1 LFFSFD
7 LVFLYLYFIDRNGF
21 NLVAGITASAE
32 AVGAIAV
39 KVVTAKAAVV
49 GASAS
54 KVIATTGAYF
64 WEDQAESNG
73 LDTEPSPES
82 NWSDTDASPGMST
95 AEAGLGGEPLEE

>member
-1 LFFSFD
+1 

-32 AVGAIAV
+32 VVGAIAV
-39 KVVTAKAAVV
+39 KVINDRVAVV
-49 GASAS
+49 VASAS
-54 KVIATTGAYF
+54 KLIATTGAYF

-73 LDTEPSPES
+73 SDTEPSPES
-82 NWSDTDASPGMST
+82 NGSDMDASPGMRST